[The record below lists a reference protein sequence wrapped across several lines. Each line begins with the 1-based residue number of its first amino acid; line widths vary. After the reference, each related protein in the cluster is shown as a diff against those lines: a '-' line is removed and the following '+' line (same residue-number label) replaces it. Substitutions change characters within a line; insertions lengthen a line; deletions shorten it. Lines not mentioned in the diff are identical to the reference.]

1 MEVGVISIKY
11 GKRKE
16 YVKRRSGK
24 VNYVIIGGDAAG
36 MSAAMQIV
44 RNDENANVVTLEK
57 GEIYSYAQCGLP
69 YVISGAIA
77 STEKLIARN
86 VKTFR
91 DKYGIDAKVRHEVTK
106 VDTEKKIVYAE
117 HTEDERCFEFSYDRL
132 LIATGVRPVMPEW
145 EGRDLQGVHLLKQFR
160 MLSAY

>member
-1 MEVGVISIKY
+1 MKFSFFTMEVGVISIKY

-117 HTEDERCFEFSYDRL
+117 HTKTKDVFEFSYDRL

-145 EGRDLQGVHLLKQFR
+145 KAEIYKVFIF
-160 MLSAY
+160 

>member
-106 VDTEKKIVYAE
+106 VDTEKKMVYAE
-117 HTEDERCFEFSYDRL
+117 HTKTKDVFEFSYDRL
-132 LIATGVRPVMPEW
+132 LIATGYV
-145 EGRDLQGVHLLKQFR
+145 LLCQNGKGEIYKAFIF
-160 MLSAY
+160 

>member
-1 MEVGVISIKY
+1 MKFSFFTIEVGVISIKY

-117 HTEDERCFEFSYDRL
+117 HTKTKDVFEFSYDRL
-132 LIATGVRPVMPEW
+132 LIATEYV
-145 EGRDLQGVHLLKQFR
+145 LLCQNGKGEIYKAFIF
-160 MLSAY
+160 